1 MVTYPS
7 CQCRTNKKRPGSSKS
22 SPPSLH
28 CAPGGRHRHSAR
40 TYYSTEFVLAGSIIP
55 LTKGGDAVR
64 FFFGPRGLTRQKYS
78 IFPIQ
83 KGEMLSFFFR
93 PCFDSIF
100 PLQKGEMLSFF
111 SRPCLGPCSLKY
123 SIFPSQKGEMLS
135 IFLQPLLGRWAAKK
149 IFIPLSPL
157 SPLRG
162 IDVSPWP
169 HRDLEGCNPLKRAR
183 INA

>member
-1 MVTYPS
+1 MLSVFFSAPEAYLAE
-7 CQCRTNKKRPGSSKS
+7 RTAS
-22 SPPSLH
+22 SPCKRGRCCPFFSSLVWT
-28 CAPGGRHRHSAR
+28 ASSPYKRGRCCP
-40 TYYSTEFVLAGSIIP
+40 F
-55 LTKGGDAVR
+55 
-64 FFFGPRGLTRQKYS
+64 FFFGPRGLTRRTYS
-78 IFPIQ
+78 ISPMQ
-83 KGEMLSFFFR
+83 KGEMLSFFSR
-93 PCFDSIF
+93 PRLDSIF

-111 SRPCLGPCSLKY
+111 SRPCLGPYSLKY
-123 SIFPSQKGEMLS
+123 SIFPLQKGEMLS